1 MVRQSKKIP
10 VAISLALHI
19 GGLSLLLYSGL
30 DSYKETKT
38 TAKNISVSIVSVS
51 EFDAHT
57 SKDPNPLIH
66 KLKFSNSQDIS
77 KSAYKDP
84 IFNRIFESNSEAVTF
99 GKSRMLRNPAA
110 RSDEFKRR
118 DSVLKQP
125 VMDKITIGTNMVSET
140 LIGFEEERVI
150 SEVSL
155 PTKLLLKIGNSDL
168 LNSIR
173 DKKIQHHQEVRFIK
187 PDVFDDVSRPA
198 FETILNPIQE
208 KVRSR
213 KFELNESEVNGFKIA
228 KLDTMKKFEIFAKVA
243 VNQQSKNRIPIP
255 NKIQKILTPKNINLN
270 FTTVINQENK
280 DFFNNDRSLQRPML
294 NDIHT
299 QFSSPQSNQDLDL
312 VRESLKKS
320 TQSKETK
327 VASVPKSA
335 LEEPISS
342 SWGSAIEQTILSN
355 LVFPKK
361 AQNQLL
367 TGKVHLKL
375 EILSDGTIVSV
386 LIRRSSG
393 HAILD
398 KAAKAAVIN
407 SLKLPAAPNNY
418 PAKKFIFNL
427 PVRFSV

>member
-10 VAISLALHI
+10 IAISLALHI

-38 TAKNISVSIVSVS
+38 TSKNISVSIVSVS

-57 SKDPNPLIH
+57 SKDPNPLIQ
-66 KLKFSNSQDIS
+66 KLKFSNSQDFS
-77 KSAYKDP
+77 KSVYEDP
-84 IFNRIFESNSEAVTF
+84 IFNRIFESNPEAVNLT
-99 GKSRMLRNPAA
+99 KIRMLQNPTE

-118 DSVLKQP
+118 DSVLKQT
-125 VMDKITIGTNMVSET
+125 VMDKITSGTNMVSET
-140 LIGFEEERVI
+140 LIVFEEGRVI
-150 SEVSL
+150 SDSSPL
-155 PTKLLLKIGNSDL
+155 PKLVLENGNSDL
-168 LNSIR
+168 LNSIT
-173 DKKIQHHQEVRFIK
+173 DKNIQPHREVRFIK
-187 PDVFDDVSRPA
+187 PDVFDDVSIPA
-198 FETILNPIQE
+198 FETVLSAVQE

-213 KFELNESEVNGFKIA
+213 KFELHESEVNGFKIA
-228 KLDTMKKFEIFAKVA
+228 KLDTMKKSEIFAKVA
-243 VNQQSKNRIPIP
+243 VNRQSKNRIPIP
-255 NKIQKILTPKNINLN
+255 NKIQKILTPKNINMN
-270 FTTVINQENK
+270 FTTVISQENE
-280 DFFNNDRSLQRPML
+280 DFSNNDRSLQRSML
-294 NDIHT
+294 NDIRT
-299 QFSSPQSNQDLDL
+299 GLASPKSNQDLGL
-312 VRESLKKS
+312 VLESLQKP

-327 VASVPKSA
+327 VVAVPKSA

-361 AQNQLL
+361 ARNQLL

-375 EILSDGTIVSV
+375 EILSDGTILSV
-386 LIRRSSG
+386 FIRRSSG

-418 PAKKFIFNL
+418 PATKFIFNL

>member
-1 MVRQSKKIP
+1 MVRQSKKMA
-10 VAISLALHI
+10 VATSLALHI

-57 SKDPNPLIH
+57 SKDPNPLIQ
-66 KLKFSNSQDIS
+66 KLKFSNSQDFS
-77 KSAYKDP
+77 KSAYEDP
-84 IFNRIFESNSEAVTF
+84 IFNRIFESNSETVTLR
-99 GKSRMLRNPAA
+99 KIRMLRNPAE
-110 RSDEFKRR
+110 RSDEFKIR
-118 DSVLKQP
+118 DSVLKQT
-125 VMDKITIGTNMVSET
+125 VMDKITSETNMVSET

-150 SEVSL
+150 SELSL
-155 PTKLLLKIGNSDL
+155 PTKLLLNIGNSDL

-173 DKKIQHHQEVRFIK
+173 DKKIQPHREVRFIK

-198 FETILNPIQE
+198 FETILNAVQE

-213 KFELNESEVNGFKIA
+213 KFELHESEVNGFKIA
-228 KLDTMKKFEIFAKVA
+228 KLDTIKKFEIFAKVA
-243 VNQQSKNRIPIP
+243 LNRQSKDRIPTP
-255 NKIQKILTPKNINLN
+255 NKIQKILTPKNSNMN
-270 FTTVINQENK
+270 FTTVINQEK
-280 DFFNNDRSLQRPML
+280 EDYSNDRSLQRPML
-294 NDIHT
+294 NDIRT
-299 QFSSPQSNQDLDL
+299 QFLSLQSNQDLVL
-312 VRESLKKS
+312 ESLQKP
-320 TQSKETK
+320 TQSKVTK
-327 VASVPKSA
+327 AVSVPKSA

-342 SWGSAIEQTILSN
+342 SWGSAIEQTILRN

-361 AQNQLL
+361 ARNQLL

-375 EILSDGTIVSV
+375 EVLSDGTIVSV